1 MSKKNAIEVISVSK
15 KYKIH
20 IEKNSTLKEKI
31 LYSKR
36 KKYREYIALN
46 NVNLNVPFGK
56 TIGLIGRNGSGKST
70 LLKLISKIIYP
81 DKGEIVVKGRVSS
94 LLELGAGFHPEF
106 SGFENIYMNAS
117 ILGLRKKEVDK
128 KLEEIIDFSG
138 IANFINEPVRS
149 YSSGM
154 YMRLAF
160 SVAVAV
166 DPEILLV
173 DEVLAVGDA
182 SFQAKCMKRM
192 KQLKNEGKTIVIVT
206 HDMGAIQEL
215 CDEVVWIKDS
225 KVHLVGNA
233 QECVS
238 AYLEQENIVS
248 L

>member
-1 MSKKNAIEVISVSK
+1 MSTKNAIEVIGVSK

-36 KKYREYIALN
+36 KKYREYVALN
-46 NVNLNVPFGK
+46 NVNLKVPFGK
-56 TIGLIGRNGSGKST
+56 TIGLIGTNGSGKST

-81 DKGEIVVKGRVSS
+81 DKGQILVKGRVSS

-138 IANFINEPVRS
+138 IADFINEPVRS

-182 SFQAKCMKRM
+182 SFQVKCMKRM
-192 KQLKNEGKTIVIVT
+192 NQLKYEGKTIVIVS

-233 QECVS
+233 KECVS

-248 L
+248 